1 MMGLLTLDESGQ
13 ALEPISNSPAEFKQF
28 FATEIERAG
37 ALVKISGAK
46 VE

>member
-1 MMGLLTLDESGQ
+1 MMVLPTLDESGQ